1 MNNYSL
7 FALIF
12 TSATDRTDLTDSY
25 MKTRAHF
32 PQDLNRPHLFLSAN
46 ERECPRII

>member
-7 FALIF
+7 FAFRSSRVSL
-12 TSATDRTDLTDSY
+12 ATDRTDLTDSY

-32 PQDLNRPHLFLSAN
+32 PQAR
-46 ERECPRII
+46 